1 MVMSLLVFEA
11 GPLRSAIADRL
22 QAMGSSVRVVSPG
35 EDWFEAALGAGCVVY
50 APAARLLE
58 GCLDPQPDPARMRR
72 ALGASNA
79 PGVGSIVVVVP
90 NGGAYDVEL
99 DVLRRHG
106 KPFVIVESPLLF
118 EEVGAHLHETDLWLP
133 RSGRVAACAANAAA
147 EGVATA
153 VEQEPH
159 GRTLAVEA
167 IEMDLAT
174 LFKRAAHGS
183 ARNVHVHGV
192 PRFLHDVTRP
202 LARLI
207 RGDEPHALALAD
219 RLSAATGRR
228 ATPPV
233 RNSMPV

>member
-1 MVMSLLVFEA
+1 MSLLTFDA

-22 QAMGSSVRVVSPG
+22 QAMGLSVNAAAPS

-50 APAARLLE
+50 APAARLLD

-72 ALGASNA
+72 ALGASSA

-90 NGGAYDVEL
+90 TGRAYDVEL

-118 EEVGAHLHETDLWLP
+118 EEVAAHLHEANLWLP
-133 RSGRVAACAANAAA
+133 RSGRITACAASAVAEVVAAA
-147 EGVATA
+147 VA
-153 VEQEPH
+153 EEPH

-167 IEMDLAT
+167 VEMDLAT
-174 LFKRAAHGS
+174 LFRQAAGS
-183 ARNVHVHGV
+183 TARNVHVRGV
-192 PRFLHDVTRP
+192 PRFLHNVTRP

-207 RGDEPHALALAD
+207 RGDEPQALALAD
-219 RLSAATGRR
+219 RLSAASGSLLPCGPCGT
-228 ATPPV
+228 
-233 RNSMPV
+233 